1 MNFINRLQGVFFSPK
16 DTLKAISEK
25 PAWFDAF
32 IVVLVILVIFLA
44 IISPYLQ
51 KDQIQVLKSNVE
63 LQERLGEE
71 RTQQQLKLLE
81 SKTYR
86 LIFIVIIPAV
96 FAAGFLFL
104 QSLILLALSRMFS
117 TEGNYKQVLSV
128 YLHAQFID
136 KIFGNAVR
144 LVLILTR
151 KSVMQ
156 TTTTLAIFFPRLEVT
171 STSFMILSQV
181 DFFQLWLFGILSYG
195 LSSVFKID
203 TKKALIVSYG
213 FWLLKTLFNIGLGLL
228 GTQFGR

>member
-1 MNFINRLQGVFFSPK
+1 MTFFNRFQGVFFSPK

-25 PAWFDAF
+25 PVWLDAL
-32 IVVLVILVIFLA
+32 IVILVILTIFLA

-51 KDQIQVLKSNVE
+51 KDQVQVLKSNVE

-71 RTQQQLKLLE
+71 RYQQQLKLLE
-81 SKTYR
+81 SKIYR
-86 LIFIVIIPAV
+86 LILFVIVPTV
-96 FAAGFLFL
+96 FTVGLFFL
-104 QSLILLALSRMFS
+104 QALILLAMSRMFS
-117 TEGNYKQVLSV
+117 TEGNYKQILSV
-128 YLHAQFID
+128 YLHANFID

-144 LVLILTR
+144 MVLILTR

-195 LSSVFKID
+195 LSSIFKID
-203 TKKALIVSYG
+203 TKKALIISYG
-213 FWLLKTLFNIGLGLL
+213 FWFLKTLFNIGLGLL
-228 GTQFGR
+228 GGQFGG